1 MTGAIRHAFDN
12 ILPGRR
18 EGEPVDL
25 AKTPDKRVTGKII
38 KVSPKGFGF
47 ISCKEIPF
55 TRIFFHWTS
64 LKQDTLNFALLHQG
78 HMVEFTPRV
87 VEGKGTRAIKIK
99 VLPDPVVELTPE
111 EQEEAAAI
119 PDSAT
124 VTE

>member
-1 MTGAIRHAFDN
+1 MTGAIRHAFQE
-12 ILPGRR
+12 ILPGRK
-18 EGEPVDL
+18 EGEPVNL
-25 AKTPDKRVTGKII
+25 APEKRVTGKII

-64 LKQDTLNFALLHQG
+64 LKQDTLNFAHLHQG

-87 VEGKGTRAIKIK
+87 VEGKGTRAIKIR
-99 VLPDPVVELTPE
+99 VLPDPVVELTAE
-111 EQEEAAAI
+111 EQAEAEAI
-119 PDSAT
+119 TDT